1 MNSIALD
8 VADSE
13 FDLSIS
19 DDPEDIVFAPWSNR
33 VPRKTWSSL
42 ALVLILHSALASLLW
57 YSPKPQVPSR
67 KWMEVQLVSLNEG
80 ANTAGSGLEGPSG
93 PAAQESAP
101 MVKASQELPAPLP
114 LEQKDLPVPRKK
126 NIEANVHPKKN
137 IKPGAALDRREEIK
151 PTAQFDPAQSA
162 PPGNPDSP
170 SQGLGKID
178 GTGAGT
184 AAYSGNGSPGGAGNG
199 SGGQGSLERTFGS
212 PDGPSFLHKV
222 VPCYPALARRLEK
235 EGTVLLRITIDE
247 LGRPLEI
254 EVLKKAGFGFDE
266 EAVKAIKDSCFVPA
280 KKEGKPLACKV
291 LLPIRF
297 VLKQS

>member
-1 MNSIALD
+1 
-8 VADSE
+8 
-13 FDLSIS
+13 
-19 DDPEDIVFAPWSNR
+19 
-33 VPRKTWSSL
+33 
-42 ALVLILHSALASLLW
+42 
-57 YSPKPQVPSR
+57 
-67 KWMEVQLVSLNEG
+67 MEVQLVCLDGN
-80 ANTAGSGLEGPSG
+80 ANKAGSGLDGPLG
-93 PAAQESAP
+93 PAAQESAGGGETGS
-101 MVKASQELPAPLP
+101 MVQASQELPAHLP

-126 NIEANVHPKKN
+126 NIDANIHPKKN
-137 IKPGAALDRREEIK
+137 IKPATASNRHEEIK
-151 PTAQFDPAQSA
+151 PAVQSDPTQSGS
-162 PPGNPDSP
+162 PGNPDSP
-170 SQGLGKID
+170 TQGLGTIA

-184 AAYSGNGSPGGAGNG
+184 AAHSGNGSPGGTGNG

-247 LGRPLEI
+247 QGRPLEI

-266 EAVKAIKDSCFVPA
+266 EAVKAVKDSCFVPA

-297 VLKQS
+297 VLRNS